1 MYTNQQI
8 YKNFQLRLVYVFLH
22 SLKRSVI
29 RNEREKEKR
38 WDVVT
43 AEEPES
49 MSLWVDPA
57 RRSARPSEGS
67 SEPSVG
73 RQHCIISVYY
83 SILFIH
89 NYTVQ
94 DII

>member
-1 MYTNQQI
+1 M
-8 YKNFQLRLVYVFLH
+8 VYVFFH

-43 AEEPES
+43 AEEPEPVS
-49 MSLWVDPA
+49 LWYPLLWVDPA
-57 RRSARPSEGS
+57 RRGARSSEGS

-73 RQHCIISVYY
+73 RQHCIISVY
-83 SILFIH
+83 
-89 NYTVQ
+89 
-94 DII
+94 DIIYT